1 MKLLFDQNLS
11 PLLTRMLESLYSG
24 SIHVRDVN
32 LSRASDEEVWNY
44 ARANEMTIISKDS
57 DFQQRSFL
65 FGHPPKVVWIRCG
78 NCSTKEIEALLR
90 SSRRDMELF
99 GDDPDGA
106 FLALG

>member
-1 MKLLFDQNLS
+1 VKLLFDQNLS
-11 PLLTRMLESLYSG
+11 PLLAKALEPLYPG
-24 SIHVRDVN
+24 SIHVRNVN
-32 LSRASDEEVWNY
+32 LSRASDEDIWNY
-44 ARANEMTIISKDS
+44 AGANDLTIISKDS

-78 NCSTKEIEALLR
+78 NCSTKGIEALLR
-90 SSRRDMELF
+90 SYRRDLESF